1 MGKTRFCSPG
11 LSDVELVPCQ
21 GGPSGL
27 GILKVSGDPSH
38 PAAWH
43 QESLQC
49 LEVRLRPALSTEGR
63 PRGSAPGFPA
73 VSRRRLEVR
82 QVPGQV
88 RLEKSA
94 QGAERPAWLTGP
106 HSSPQEA
113 QGMSDG
119 SSLPSD
125 LRRRA
130 SGGEGGTYLPA
141 APGRKR
147 RGARQPASRRGW
159 QDGPWGASALRGEEA
174 PAQGSQAAPD
184 SGGPAGV
191 LRRSREGPAPPSALA
206 RARPPGLLIVERRG
220 AHS

>member
-43 QESLQC
+43 QESLEC

-119 SSLPSD
+119 SSLPPD

-130 SGGEGGTYLPA
+130 SGGRVVPTSQQHQDASVGEQGSRHPVGGGRT
-141 APGRKR
+141 APGAHPRC
-147 RGARQPASRRGW
+147 
-159 QDGPWGASALRGEEA
+159 
-174 PAQGSQAAPD
+174 
-184 SGGPAGV
+184 
-191 LRRSREGPAPPSALA
+191 
-206 RARPPGLLIVERRG
+206 VERRRRHRALRRPRTAAARLG
-220 AHS
+220 SCEEVARVLRPPPRSHALALPGC